1 MFRKRRV
8 LKSFT
13 KVHRKKPARLNLF
26 QYVSAWRPATLLQKR
41 HRLWE
46 YLFFQNT
53 SGGCLAK
60 FYFNRNLCRQGVL
73 MCHSFN
79 VKKIRNNKSIDVFAN
94 DAGNYCFDFSCIRA
108 LFLVKMVL
116 FMFQL
121 LFHPLRDMSGLI
133 SKIKI
138 LKVW

>member
-26 QYVSAWRPATLLQKR
+26 FNMFQPGGLQLYYKR
-41 HRLWE
+41 DID
-46 YLFFQNT
+46 FKNT
-53 SGGCLAK
+53 YFSGGCLAK

-108 LFLVKMVL
+108 LFLVKVVL

-133 SKIKI
+133 SKTKI
-138 LKVW
+138 LKV